1 MRIKNEIAKG
11 DGGGGGGG
19 KYLYWIIG
27 SPYPIQ
33 WHVKVCI
40 FTALLIGWLRQI
52 QIYVNYWATTLTNFQ

>member
-11 DGGGGGGG
+11 DGGGGGGGGDGGGG

-33 WHVKVCI
+33 WH
-40 FTALLIGWLRQI
+40 F
-52 QIYVNYWATTLTNFQ
+52 